1 MTYDDIFD
9 RLFSVGGNP
18 TEENWREAARLMFK
32 YDIDTYE
39 LVQYINQ
46 EASKDDYD
54 GWVDRAEMFE
64 TALYLKGAKEAVLK
78 GDL

>member
-1 MTYDDIFD
+1 MTYDDVFD

-46 EASKDDYD
+46 EAPSEKGD
-54 GWVDRAEMFE
+54 WTDRAEMFE